1 MRLNAQKTHEMTIS
15 FAKNPPKFEPVKI
28 ENTAVESVKSAKL
41 VGVTIQEDLKWDENT
56 DTILK
61 KAQKRPYFMKKLK
74 SSGASSRDLK
84 QFYASIVRPV
94 GEYAA
99 PAWATSITK
108 QQRQKLE
115 MIQKRAIHIILPTI
129 NYEDGLDM
137 LQLETLETRRDQL
150 CRIFFS
156 KIKNEK
162 DKIHDVLPEVQS
174 LKYNLRKQNEYP
186 NPKCRTNRYKNSF
199 VPYTIKNF

>member
-1 MRLNAQKTHEMTIS
+1 MTIS
-15 FAKNPPKFEPVKI
+15 FAKNPPKPKFEPVKI

-41 VGVTIQEDLKWDENT
+41 VGVTIQEDLKWNENT

-61 KAQKRPYFMKKLK
+61 KAKKKLYFMKKLK

-84 QFYASIVRPV
+84 QFYASIVRAV
-94 GEYAA
+94 CEYAA

-137 LQLETLETRRDQL
+137 LQLETLDTRRDQL

-156 KIKNEK
+156 KIKNKK

-186 NPKCRTNRYKNSF
+186 IPKCQTNRYKNSF
-199 VPYTIKNF
+199 VPYAIKNF